1 MYSHSDPP
9 RWGWVGCRMW
19 PSRTKVKEQVSRPP
33 MSSSDWD
40 LTFTWRSPDIHP
52 TFTWHSP
59 NHLTIIWPS
68 PDPHHTLT
76 QPWLGD
82 FKLHL
87 TFTWHSL
94 MFTWCSP
101 DNLTII
107 WPSPDP
113 YLTIISSIQ
122 LKKKFSG
129 GGWVGG
135 WINPL
140 QTLSQGL
147 VLALRFTFELELDK
161 RFIKLFV
168 PSGQMTV
175 IMSRCW
181 AVLRA
186 WRPG

>member
-1 MYSHSDPP
+1 MIRSAGRFIPWVFDIFWALCYFLTYQVAHRQLSGAISDA
-9 RWGWVGCRMW
+9 RNYW
-19 PSRTKVKEQVSRPP
+19 QVSRPP

-101 DNLTII
+101 DNLTIV

-122 LKKKFSG
+122 LKKSYLA
-129 GGWVGG
+129 VGG
-135 WINPL
+135 
-140 QTLSQGL
+140 L
-147 VLALRFTFELELDK
+147 VGGSTHYKPYLR
-161 RFIKLFV
+161 V
-168 PSGQMTV
+168 
-175 IMSRCW
+175 
-181 AVLRA
+181 
-186 WRPG
+186 